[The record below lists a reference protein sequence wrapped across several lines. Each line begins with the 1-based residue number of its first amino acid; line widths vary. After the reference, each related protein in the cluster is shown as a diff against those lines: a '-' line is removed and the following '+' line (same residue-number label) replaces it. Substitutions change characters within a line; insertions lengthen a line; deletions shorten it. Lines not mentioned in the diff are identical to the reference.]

1 MIIHASHILYN
12 IAIPKRIEKSLSTT
26 YFEGFF
32 YIFWGNAIYIYIYIS
47 KYISMK
53 SKPLLD
59 TAMV

>member
-32 YIFWGNAIYIYIYIS
+32 IFFGGMPYIYIYIS